1 MHLMRNLS
9 RVGRDGC
16 GVPSLVP
23 SLWDRVVADLARKRM
38 APQQSLQAQPNPT
51 RHAKALDRFVGILRA
66 GGMKAAVPRK
76 QNGQIGLVEPRAK
89 REMCTGSDSGTEFS
103 PSSSLWSFAIFCS
116 LTSSPARRF
125 RAAAAN
131 PP

>member
-51 RHAKALDRFVGILRA
+51 RHAKRSEEHTSELQSRLH
-66 GGMKAAVPRK
+66 
-76 QNGQIGLVEPRAK
+76 LVCRLLLEK
-89 REMCTGSDSGTEFS
+89 KKKTDETINDSIDHS
-103 PSSSLWSFAIFCS
+103 CS
-116 LTSSPARRF
+116 IYTKSACRT
-125 RAAAAN
+125 
-131 PP
+131 